1 MREDILPIRL
11 TRRDYR
17 LLAKESLYHGF
28 FSMEKYHF
36 QCRLFD
42 GNWSKPFDREVLI
55 RYRVAAALP
64 YDPHLDKVVLIE
76 QFRAGALQDEHTP
89 WLLELIAGIL
99 TDSNESLEQ
108 LARRE
113 AYEESG
119 LQILEL
125 LPICDY
131 WVSPGG
137 SSERV
142 ALFCAKVDASQAGG
156 IYGVKEENEDILVHT
171 LNAQDAFDAVRSGRI
186 NNAASIIALQW
197 LELNQRKLRAA
208 WL

>member
-1 MREDILPIRL
+1 MRDDILPIRL

-28 FSMEKYHF
+28 FSMEKYHL
-36 QCRLFD
+36 QCRLFE
-42 GNWSKPFDREVLI
+42 GGWSETFDREVLL
-55 RYRVAAALP
+55 RYRVAAVLP
-64 YDPHLDKVVLIE
+64 YDPRLDKVVLIE

-99 TDSNESLEQ
+99 TDTTESLEQ
-108 LARRE
+108 LACRE
-113 AYEESG
+113 TYEEAG
-119 LQILEL
+119 LHIEEL

-142 ALFCAKVDASQAGG
+142 ALFCARVDASQAGG
-156 IYGVKEENEDILVHT
+156 IYGVKEENEDILVHV

-186 NNAASIIALQW
+186 NNAVSIIALQW
-197 LELNQRKLRAA
+197 LELNQRKLRAK